1 MKTNN
6 IVRVLKLLVPQ
17 FVIEINVKIRQEY
30 TFPFTVKIVEVE
42 LIKNNAYIGILE
54 DYILCDFLYIKVVI
68 LLDLFTYNIN
78 ICFNMRLYRM

>member
-54 DYILCDFLYIKVVI
+54 DYTLCDFLYIKVVI